1 MEDLLKI
8 VLSRPSHPGN
18 IGSTARAIK
27 VMGFNNLALVKPKL
41 FPHREADALAS
52 GATDILKSAAVFL
65 ELSDAVREETMV
77 YGLTARP
84 RHFALPILTPRQA
97 AEEMIKNPQ
106 KTALIFGSENGG
118 LLNEEINFCHKI
130 ITIETG
136 DDYSSLNLAH
146 AVTICLYEL
155 RVILSNQCK
164 KDEHIEPTNIPI
176 GEIINLT
183 DHFLD
188 VMEQVDFIDKNK
200 IKHTKLRL
208 FSLFKRN
215 IKDLS
220 EVKMLR
226 GFLSAIR
233 KKNL

>member
-1 MEDLLKI
+1 M
-8 VLSRPSHPGN
+8 
-18 IGSTARAIK
+18 
-27 VMGFNNLALVKPKL
+27 VKPRL
-41 FPHREADALAS
+41 FPHNEAYALAS
-52 GATDILKSAAVFL
+52 GATDILESASVFL

-77 YGLTARP
+77 YGLTARS

-97 AEEMIKNPQ
+97 AEEIIKSPQ
-106 KTALIFGSENGG
+106 RTALVFGSENGG

-136 DDYSSLNLAH
+136 ENYSSLNLAH

-164 KDEHIEPTNIPI
+164 KDNRIEPTNIPI

-183 DHFLD
+183 GHFLD

-208 FSLFKRN
+208 FNLFKRI

-226 GFLSAIR
+226 GFLSAIQ

>member
-18 IGSTARAIK
+18 IGSSARAIK
-27 VMGFNNLALVKPKL
+27 VMGFSNLALVKPKL
-41 FPHREADALAS
+41 FPHSEAEALAS
-52 GATDILKSAAVFL
+52 GATDILESASVFL
-65 ELSDAVREETMV
+65 ELSDAVRGETMV

-84 RHFALPILTPRQA
+84 RHFALPVLTPRQA
-97 AEEMIKNPQ
+97 AEEMVKNPQ
-106 KTALIFGSENGG
+106 KTALVFGSENGG
-118 LLNEEINFCHKI
+118 LLNEEINFCHKL
-130 ITIETG
+130 ITIGTG
-136 DDYSSLNLAH
+136 ENYSSLNLAH

-155 RVILSNQCK
+155 RIILSGKYK
-164 KDEHIEPTNIPI
+164 KDKHVETTNIPI

-183 DHFLD
+183 SHFLD
-188 VMEQVDFIDKNK
+188 VMEQVDFVDKNK
-200 IKHTKLRL
+200 IKYTKLRL
-208 FSLFKRN
+208 FNLFKRN

-226 GFLSAIR
+226 GFLSAIQ

>member
-1 MEDLLKI
+1 M
-8 VLSRPSHPGN
+8 
-18 IGSTARAIK
+18 
-27 VMGFNNLALVKPKL
+27 VKPKL

-52 GATDILKSAAVFL
+52 GATDILKSASVFL

-84 RHFALPILTPRQA
+84 RHFALPVLTPRQA
-97 AEEMIKNPQ
+97 AEEMTKNPQ
-106 KTALIFGSENGG
+106 KTALVFGSENGG

-164 KDEHIEPTNIPI
+164 KISI
-176 GEIINLT
+176 
-183 DHFLD
+183 
-188 VMEQVDFIDKNK
+188 
-200 IKHTKLRL
+200 
-208 FSLFKRN
+208 
-215 IKDLS
+215 LS
-220 EVKMLR
+220 PLIFPSGK
-226 GFLSAIR
+226 
-233 KKNL
+233 